1 VIYVMSATLSSVPR
15 PTETPLGLALAQTA
29 KAVGRAFD
37 DALGAAGGSRPA
49 WLILLALKTGQ
60 PSTQTDLAAAVGI
73 REATLSHHLSALEA
87 DGLVARVRDPE
98 NRRVQRV
105 TLTPGGDRQFL
116 VLAKAAQSYDRQLS
130 AGLNDRDTA
139 ALRRIL
145 SRLHENVTAP
155 DHG

>member
-1 VIYVMSATLSSVPR
+1 MPR
-15 PTETPLGLALAQTA
+15 PTQTPLGLALAQTA

-37 DALGAAGGSRPA
+37 DAVAAAGGSRPA

-73 REATLSHHLSALEA
+73 REATLSHHLTALEA
-87 DGLVARVRDPE
+87 DGLVARVRVPD
-98 NRRVQRV
+98 NRRVQQV
-105 TLTPGGDRQFL
+105 TLTPAGDKQFL
-116 VLAKAAQSYDRQLS
+116 VLAKAAQAYDRQLS

-145 SRLHENVTAP
+145 DRMRANVTTP
-155 DHG
+155 GNG

>member
-1 VIYVMSATLSSVPR
+1 MSDTLSPVPR
-15 PTETPLGLALAQTA
+15 PTQTPLGLALAQTA

-37 DALGAAGGSRPA
+37 DALAAAGGSRPA

-87 DGLVARVRDPE
+87 DGLVARVRDPD
-98 NRRVQRV
+98 NRRVQQV
-105 TLTPGGDRQFL
+105 TLTAAGDKHFL
-116 VLAKAAQSYDRQLS
+116 VLAKAAQAYDRRLC
-130 AGLNDRDTA
+130 AELTDRDTA

-145 SRLHENVTAP
+145 DRMRANVSAP
-155 DHG
+155 DVG